1 MSKFVGGL
9 ITGSIL
15 TLAGIGIAAAI
26 CDGTLSNPFDDFDLP
41 CRDDEKDK
49 KDGEDEDMSE
59 DETEKNDEKDD
70 DTPSGEHLVEGAG
83 ILGGMLGKGLGA
95 IIEAVEAGTESFE
108 EALSEELSD
117 CEKKDDVSSK
127 TEDLHTASMKRSE
140 LPLEIIMEEDGSLW
154 IDPNLLKVNPNQ
166 PSVKFD
172 QEQLEELC
180 ESIKE
185 NGILEP
191 ILIEVAEDSSF
202 YIIAGERRVRASKMA
217 GLTKVPIRL
226 RRCEK

>member
-15 TLAGIGIAAAI
+15 TLAGIGIVAAI
-26 CDGTLSNPFDDFDLP
+26 CDETLTNPFDDLDLP
-41 CRDDEKDK
+41 CRDDEKEK
-49 KDGEDEDMSE
+49 KDGEEDLTE
-59 DETEKNDEKDD
+59 DETGKNGKKEN
-70 DTPSGEHLVEGAG
+70 DTTSGEHLVEGAG
-83 ILGGMLGKGLGA
+83 KVGGIIGKGLGA
-95 IIEAVEAGTESFE
+95 ILEAVEAGAASFE
-108 EALSEELSD
+108 EAISEELGDS
-117 CEKKDDVSSK
+117 EKKDDVSSK

-140 LPLEIIMEEDGSLW
+140 LPPEIIMEEDGSLW
-154 IDPNLLKVNPNQ
+154 IDPNLLKANPNQ

-191 ILIEVAEDSSF
+191 ILIEVVEDSSF